1 MIRRREFITLLGGA
15 ATWPLAAHAAG
26 LRPRIAVL
34 SINSAQDER
43 KNIGAFVDGLRTLG
57 YIASQNVDI
66 DYRYA
71 GHDTGRLKPLA
82 QELIAL
88 KPDVALA
95 NSPSPAVAV
104 QSIAPNLPIVCPQIS
119 DFLVPSLVANYAR
132 PGGSVTG
139 MASQVEGVA
148 TKLLELALDAV
159 PGAVRIGFLAN
170 PAGASMAL
178 WVQQVEAAARARGV
192 AVLIQEA
199 RTPDDLAPAFAGL
212 AKQQSQAVI
221 VPANGLFS
229 TQATRIVQLALAARL
244 PMIVAY
250 PQDVEAG
257 GLASYGVD
265 GHENYRR
272 TAAYV
277 DKILKGA
284 KPGDLPIEFPTK
296 LVLAINLKT
305 AKALGLEIPP
315 TLLARADEVIE

>member
-1 MIRRREFITLLGGA
+1 MAQQPRGRSRRARS
-15 ATWPLAAHAAG
+15 G

-34 SINSAQDER
+34 SINSEQWER
-43 KNIGAFVDGLRTLG
+43 KNIAAFVDGLRALDYVT
-57 YIASQNVDI
+57 SQNVDI

-71 GHDTGRLKPLA
+71 EGDTTWLKPLA

-104 QSIAPNLPIVCPQIS
+104 QSVAPSLPIVCPQIS

-159 PGAVRIGFLAN
+159 SGAVRIGFLSN

-199 RTPDDLAPAFAGL
+199 RTSDDLAPAFGGL
-212 AKQQSQAVI
+212 AQQQSQAVI
-221 VPANGLFS
+221 VTGERAVLDPRRRASFSLHSPRACRRLWPTPKMSRPEGSPVTGSMPARIIAALPPMS
-229 TQATRIVQLALAARL
+229 TK
-244 PMIVAY
+244 
-250 PQDVEAG
+250 
-257 GLASYGVD
+257 S
-265 GHENYRR
+265 
-272 TAAYV
+272 
-277 DKILKGA
+277 
-284 KPGDLPIEFPTK
+284 
-296 LVLAINLKT
+296 
-305 AKALGLEIPP
+305 
-315 TLLARADEVIE
+315 

>member
-1 MIRRREFITLLGGA
+1 
-15 ATWPLAAHAAG
+15 
-26 LRPRIAVL
+26 
-34 SINSAQDER
+34 
-43 KNIGAFVDGLRTLG
+43 
-57 YIASQNVDI
+57 
-66 DYRYA
+66 
-71 GHDTGRLKPLA
+71 
-82 QELIAL
+82 
-88 KPDVALA
+88 
-95 NSPSPAVAV
+95 
-104 QSIAPNLPIVCPQIS
+104 
-119 DFLVPSLVANYAR
+119 
-132 PGGSVTG
+132 

-159 PGAVRIGFLAN
+159 SGAVRIGFLSN

-192 AVLIQEA
+192 AVLVQEA
-199 RTPDDLAPAFAGL
+199 STPGDLAPAFGGL

-244 PMIVAY
+244 PTIVAY

-265 GHENYRR
+265 ARENYRR